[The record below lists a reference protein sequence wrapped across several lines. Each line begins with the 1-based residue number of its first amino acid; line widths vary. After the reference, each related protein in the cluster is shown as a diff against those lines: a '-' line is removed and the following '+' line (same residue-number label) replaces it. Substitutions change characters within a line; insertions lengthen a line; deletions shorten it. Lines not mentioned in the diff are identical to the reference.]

1 MTNGIELEMC
11 TRCED
16 KVDAKTLMP
25 YLDWKLCEICVG
37 DI

>member
-1 MTNGIELEMC
+1 MSDLEMC

-16 KVDAKTLMP
+16 KVDPDEMIRL
-25 YLDWKLCEICVG
+25 LDWKLCEVCQG